1 MRFKQLNIE
10 INHLFWIE
18 PLDSKGISFKQGD
31 LGYTYENTTDIF
43 YKDTEG
49 NMIVVS
55 DDSGNYEIDDEGQLV
70 FTE

>member
-31 LGYTYENTTDIF
+31 LGQLRLSSRT
-43 YKDTEG
+43 
-49 NMIVVS
+49 
-55 DDSGNYEIDDEGQLV
+55 GQLQLV
-70 FTE
+70 IHGK